1 MSPDI
6 ARRTGAFPQGG
17 WSFIM
22 AIVYCQLFSG
32 EKLLADR
39 LLVSI
44 ERETRPNEKAPE
56 CTFRVP
62 VDQLKTIREHQ
73 PMRLE
78 FPEKI
83 ARRLKIAEGNSLHI
97 VTHQIHDRIAHF
109 GEARA
114 SGG

>member
-1 MSPDI
+1 MP
-6 ARRTGAFPQGG
+6 
-17 WSFIM
+17 M
-22 AIVYCQLFSG
+22 VYCQLFSG

-44 ERETRPNEKAPE
+44 DRETKPNEKAPE

-62 VDQLKTIREHQ
+62 PDHLKTIREHQ

-109 GEARA
+109 GEACA
-114 SGG
+114 SEG